1 VPLYSIAIWAKVETR
16 AIAGSQGFVW
26 PLIILTAVVVVG
38 IAVILWMDRWRR
50 RPDQLTLTP
59 AEQMAR
65 FKELYDRG
73 ELSQQEFDRIK
84 ARLDKKLRSE
94 PPVPPQANGSPTA

>member
-1 VPLYSIAIWAKVETR
+1 VPFHPIATWAKIE
-16 AIAGSQGFVW
+16 AGAAPGSRGILW
-26 PLIILTAVVVVG
+26 PLIILTAVIVVG
-38 IAVILWMDRWRR
+38 IVVIVWADRWRK
-50 RPDQLTLTP
+50 RPVELSLTP

-65 FKELYDRG
+65 FQELYDRG

-84 ARLDKKLRSE
+84 ARLDKNLRAE

>member
-1 VPLYSIAIWAKVETR
+1 MPLHSIAIWAKVE
-16 AIAGSQGFVW
+16 AGAAAGSRGFLW
-26 PLIILTAVVVVG
+26 PLIILAAVIIVG
-38 IAVILWMDRWRR
+38 IVVIVWMDRWRR
-50 RPDQLTLTP
+50 RPDELTLTP

-65 FKELYDRG
+65 FQELYDRG

-94 PPVPPQANGSPTA
+94 PPVPPQANGSPSA